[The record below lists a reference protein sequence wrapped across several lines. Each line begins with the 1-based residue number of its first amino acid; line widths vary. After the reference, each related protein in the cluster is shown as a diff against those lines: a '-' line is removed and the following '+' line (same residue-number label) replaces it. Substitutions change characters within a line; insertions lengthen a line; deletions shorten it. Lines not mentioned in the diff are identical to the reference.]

1 MHTTDTEILIVGAG
15 PTGLTMALSLSRLGV
30 NYRIIDRLPQP
41 SRASR
46 AKGIQPRSLEI
57 LDDLGV
63 IDPVLALGRV
73 EMPMRF
79 HDASGATVDRPT
91 ISVRA
96 SERFASPYPE
106 LRWIG
111 QFSIENAMR
120 ERLAELGGPAVEF
133 GVEAIALQQDDS
145 GVTVEVATPSGSA
158 QIRAQFVLG
167 ADGAHSVI
175 RRCIGVEME
184 GVTIDDEPWYFG
196 DVVAP
201 DLDRG
206 FMHIWTS
213 ELGMVGLTPLPG
225 SDLWQFQLALPHGS
239 IPEVPSLELYQRLL
253 DERAG
258 EGVVR
263 ITDASWLSAPQGYN
277 ARVANHYRVDRV
289 FLAGDAAHSHSAA
302 GGQGMNTGIQDSY
315 NLAWK
320 AATILRGAD
329 DHMLDTYEAER
340 KPVALAVLADSNA
353 KMKKTAAAVTK
364 SSGEG
369 LGDALNSIADDVT
382 TGLPISYPDS
392 FLSLSGAA
400 VPHDSIAPGDRVPN
414 ATGLLTGSGETE
426 LLSLL
431 RGTHWT
437 LVVYEYDGQLW
448 LADRPS
454 DHLHVYRIGS
464 GPDDV
469 VDTLGTFRSLF
480 DARPGEI
487 FFIRPDGY
495 LAVRVSAEEEGD
507 FLAHVGQFR
516 QKYQTGDV
524 EPTETASV

>member
-1 MHTTDTEILIVGAG
+1 
-15 PTGLTMALSLSRLGV
+15 MALSLSRLGV
-30 NYRIIDRLPQP
+30 NYRIIDRLAQP
-41 SRASR
+41 STASR

-63 IDPVLALGRV
+63 IEPILELGRV
-73 EMPMRF
+73 KMPMRF
-79 HDASGATVDRPT
+79 HDSSGAIVDRPT

-96 SERFASPYPE
+96 SDKFASPYPE

-120 ERLAELGGPAVEF
+120 ERLAELGGPPVEF
-133 GVEAIALQQDDS
+133 GVEAVELHQDET
-145 GVTVEVATPSGSA
+145 GVTVSVETPSGSE
-158 QIRAQFVLG
+158 RVHAQFVIG
-167 ADGAHSVI
+167 ADGAHSAI
-175 RRCIGVEME
+175 RRFIGVEME

-196 DVVAP
+196 DVIAP

-213 ELGMVGLTPLPG
+213 ESGMVGLTPLPG
-225 SDLWQFQLALPHGS
+225 SDLWQFQLALPKGS
-239 IPEVPSLELYQRLL
+239 VPETPSLELYQRLL

-258 EGVVR
+258 VGVVR
-263 ITDASWLSAPQGYN
+263 ITDASWLSAPHGYN
-277 ARVANHYRVDRV
+277 ARVADRYRVDRV

-320 AATILRGAD
+320 VATILRGAD
-329 DHMLDTYEAER
+329 DHMLNTYEAER
-340 KPVALAVLADSNA
+340 KPVAEAVLADSSA
-353 KMKKTAAAVTK
+353 KMGRTTAAATK
-364 SSGEG
+364 SSEEG

-382 TGLPISYPDS
+382 TGLPIFYPDS
-392 FLSLSGAA
+392 FLSFSGTA
-400 VPHDSIAPGDRVPN
+400 VNDDSIVPGDRVPN
-414 ATGLLTGSGETE
+414 ATGLVTESGEVE
-426 LLSLL
+426 LFDLL

-437 LVVYEYDGQLW
+437 LVVYGYDGQLW

-464 GPDDV
+464 GADDV
-469 VDTLGTFRSLF
+469 VDSLGSFRSLF
-480 DARPGEI
+480 NARPGEI
-487 FFIRPDGY
+487 FFVRPDGY
-495 LAVRVSAEEEGD
+495 LAVRVSAEEEGA

-524 EPTETASV
+524 EQTENASA